1 MLRNQ
6 NGISVYTVL
15 SIILFIVL
23 VFILALPN
31 FFNLDKEKNL
41 EDCINNMKQIWV
53 ATTDYMRD
61 TNADFNGDL
70 SLLIKTPKKDD
81 PKNTYLSSN
90 LYCPET
96 SHQKKEYL
104 VYGKYVAEQI
114 GTEIKH
120 NYGIIILCPNLAQ
133 YPKHII
139 EKGFYENMEP
149 TQLQNY
155 MSEDI
160 DYIDSETGLNG
171 AKKVELINKYIEI
184 WKTDPD
190 AFAKRKANTTAS
202 EQFFF
207 PKNSEL
213 PNNEHYSNL
222 G

>member
-160 DYIDSETGLNG
+160 DYINSETGLNG

-190 AFAKRKANTTAS
+190 AFAKRKANPTAIKAIL
-202 EQFFF
+202 F
-207 PKNSEL
+207 PEKF
-213 PNNEHYSNL
+213 
-222 G
+222 GITK

>member
-104 VYGKYVAEQI
+104 VYGKYIAEQI

-190 AFAKRKANTTAS
+190 AFAKRKANTTALRAIL
-202 EQFFF
+202 F
-207 PKNSEL
+207 PEKF
-213 PNNEHYSNL
+213 
-222 G
+222 GITK

>member
-15 SIILFIVL
+15 SIILFIAL
-23 VFILALPN
+23 VFILAVPN

-96 SHQKKEYL
+96 SHQKKEYI
-104 VYGKYVAEQI
+104 VYGKYIAEQI

-190 AFAKRKANTTAS
+190 AFAKRKANTTALRAIL
-202 EQFFF
+202 F
-207 PKNSEL
+207 PEKFGITE
-213 PNNEHYSNL
+213 
-222 G
+222 

>member
-15 SIILFIVL
+15 SIILFIAL
-23 VFILALPN
+23 VFILAVPN

-104 VYGKYVAEQI
+104 VYGKYIAEQI

-190 AFAKRKANTTAS
+190 AFAKRKANTTALRAIL
-202 EQFFF
+202 F
-207 PKNSEL
+207 PEKF
-213 PNNEHYSNL
+213 
-222 G
+222 GITK

>member
-23 VFILALPN
+23 VFILAVPN

-190 AFAKRKANTTAS
+190 AFAKRKANTTALRAIL
-202 EQFFF
+202 F
-207 PKNSEL
+207 PEKFGITE
-213 PNNEHYSNL
+213 
-222 G
+222 

>member
-15 SIILFIVL
+15 SIILFIAL
-23 VFILALPN
+23 VFILAVPN

-96 SHQKKEYL
+96 SHQKKEYI
-104 VYGKYVAEQI
+104 VYGKYIAEQI

-190 AFAKRKANTTAS
+190 AFAKRKANTTALKAIL
-202 EQFFF
+202 F
-207 PKNSEL
+207 PEKF
-213 PNNEHYSNL
+213 
-222 G
+222 GITK

>member
-15 SIILFIVL
+15 SIILFIAL
-23 VFILALPN
+23 VFILAVPN

-160 DYIDSETGLNG
+160 DYINSETGLNG

-184 WKTDPD
+184 WKTDTD
-190 AFAKRKANTTAS
+190 AFAEPKANTTALKAIL
-202 EQFFF
+202 F
-207 PKNSEL
+207 PEKF
-213 PNNEHYSNL
+213 
-222 G
+222 GITK

>member
-104 VYGKYVAEQI
+104 VYGKYIAEQI

-160 DYIDSETGLNG
+160 DYINSETGLNG

-190 AFAKRKANTTAS
+190 AFAKRKANTTALKAIL
-202 EQFFF
+202 F
-207 PKNSEL
+207 PEKF
-213 PNNEHYSNL
+213 
-222 G
+222 GITK

>member
-15 SIILFIVL
+15 SIILFIAL
-23 VFILALPN
+23 VFILAVPN

-160 DYIDSETGLNG
+160 DYINSETGLNG

-190 AFAKRKANTTAS
+190 AFAKRKANTTALRAIL
-202 EQFFF
+202 F
-207 PKNSEL
+207 PEKF
-213 PNNEHYSNL
+213 
-222 G
+222 GITK

>member
-190 AFAKRKANTTAS
+190 AFAKRKANTTALRAIL
-202 EQFFF
+202 F
-207 PKNSEL
+207 PEKFGITE
-213 PNNEHYSNL
+213 
-222 G
+222 

>member
-15 SIILFIVL
+15 SIILFIAL
-23 VFILALPN
+23 VFILAVPN

-53 ATTDYMRD
+53 ATTDYMHD

-70 SLLIKTPKKDD
+70 SILIKTRKKTD
-81 PKNTYLSSN
+81 PKVTYLSSS

-96 SHQKKEYL
+96 SRQKKEYL

-120 NYGIIILCPNLAQ
+120 NYGVIVICPNLAQ
-133 YPKHII
+133 FPKHII
-139 EKGFYENMEP
+139 EKAFYENMEP

-155 MSEDI
+155 MTEDI
-160 DYIDSETGLNG
+160 AYIDSETGLNG
-171 AKKVELINKYIEI
+171 AKKVELINKYIDI

-190 AFAKRKANTTAS
+190 AFAKRKANTTALRAIL
-202 EQFFF
+202 F
-207 PKNSEL
+207 PEKF
-213 PNNEHYSNL
+213 
-222 G
+222 GITK

>member
-104 VYGKYVAEQI
+104 VYGKYIAEQI

-160 DYIDSETGLNG
+160 DYINSETGLNG

-190 AFAKRKANTTAS
+190 AFAKRKANTTALRAIL
-202 EQFFF
+202 F
-207 PKNSEL
+207 PEKFGITE
-213 PNNEHYSNL
+213 
-222 G
+222 

>member
-15 SIILFIVL
+15 SIILFIAL
-23 VFILALPN
+23 VFILAVPN

-53 ATTDYMRD
+53 ATTDYMHD

-70 SLLIKTPKKDD
+70 SILIKTRKKTD
-81 PKNTYLSSN
+81 PKVTYLSSS

-96 SHQKKEYL
+96 SRQKKEYL

-120 NYGIIILCPNLAQ
+120 NYGVIVICPNLAQ
-133 YPKHII
+133 FPKHII

-155 MSEDI
+155 MTEDI
-160 DYIDSETGLNG
+160 AYIDSETGLNG

-190 AFAKRKANTTAS
+190 AFAKRKANTTALRAIL
-202 EQFFF
+202 F
-207 PKNSEL
+207 PEKFGITE
-213 PNNEHYSNL
+213 
-222 G
+222 

>member
-160 DYIDSETGLNG
+160 DYINSETGLNG

-190 AFAKRKANTTAS
+190 AFAKRKANTTALRAIL
-202 EQFFF
+202 F
-207 PKNSEL
+207 PEKF
-213 PNNEHYSNL
+213 
-222 G
+222 GITK

>member
-104 VYGKYVAEQI
+104 VYGKYIAEQI

-160 DYIDSETGLNG
+160 DYINSETGLNG

-190 AFAKRKANTTAS
+190 AFAKRKANTTALRAIL
-202 EQFFF
+202 F
-207 PKNSEL
+207 PEKF
-213 PNNEHYSNL
+213 
-222 G
+222 GITK

>member
-15 SIILFIVL
+15 SIILFIAL
-23 VFILALPN
+23 VFILAVPN

-190 AFAKRKANTTAS
+190 AFAKRKANTTALRAIL
-202 EQFFF
+202 F
-207 PKNSEL
+207 PEKF
-213 PNNEHYSNL
+213 
-222 G
+222 GITK

>member
-15 SIILFIVL
+15 SIILFIAL

-104 VYGKYVAEQI
+104 VYGKYIAEQI

-160 DYIDSETGLNG
+160 DYINSETGLNG

-190 AFAKRKANTTAS
+190 AFAKRKANTTALKAIL
-202 EQFFF
+202 F
-207 PKNSEL
+207 PEKF
-213 PNNEHYSNL
+213 
-222 G
+222 GITK

>member
-133 YPKHII
+133 YPSILLKRDSMKIWSPHNCKII
-139 EKGFYENMEP
+139 CLK
-149 TQLQNY
+149 
-155 MSEDI
+155 I
-160 DYIDSETGLNG
+160 
-171 AKKVELINKYIEI
+171 LIILI
-184 WKTDPD
+184 
-190 AFAKRKANTTAS
+190 
-202 EQFFF
+202 
-207 PKNSEL
+207 PKL
-213 PNNEHYSNL
+213 A
-222 G
+222 

>member
-15 SIILFIVL
+15 SIILFIAL
-23 VFILALPN
+23 VFILAVPN

-104 VYGKYVAEQI
+104 VYGKYIAEQI

-190 AFAKRKANTTAS
+190 AFAKRKANTTALKAIL
-202 EQFFF
+202 F
-207 PKNSEL
+207 PEKF
-213 PNNEHYSNL
+213 
-222 G
+222 GITK

>member
-160 DYIDSETGLNG
+160 DYINSETGLNG

-190 AFAKRKANTTAS
+190 AFAKRKANTTALKAIL
-202 EQFFF
+202 F
-207 PKNSEL
+207 PEKFGITE
-213 PNNEHYSNL
+213 
-222 G
+222 

>member
-15 SIILFIVL
+15 SIILFIAL
-23 VFILALPN
+23 VFILAVPN

-104 VYGKYVAEQI
+104 VYGKYIAEQI

-160 DYIDSETGLNG
+160 DYINSETGLNG

-190 AFAKRKANTTAS
+190 AFAKRKANTTALRAIL
-202 EQFFF
+202 F
-207 PKNSEL
+207 PEKFGITE
-213 PNNEHYSNL
+213 
-222 G
+222 

>member
-160 DYIDSETGLNG
+160 DYINSETGLNG

-190 AFAKRKANTTAS
+190 AFAKRKANTTALKAIL
-202 EQFFF
+202 F
-207 PKNSEL
+207 PEKF
-213 PNNEHYSNL
+213 
-222 G
+222 GITK

>member
-15 SIILFIVL
+15 SIILFIAL
-23 VFILALPN
+23 VFILAVPN

-160 DYIDSETGLNG
+160 DYINSETGLNG

-190 AFAKRKANTTAS
+190 AFAKRKANTTALKAIL
-202 EQFFF
+202 F
-207 PKNSEL
+207 PEKF
-213 PNNEHYSNL
+213 
-222 G
+222 GITK

>member
-15 SIILFIVL
+15 SIILFIAL

-70 SLLIKTPKKDD
+70 SLLIKTPKKDA

-160 DYIDSETGLNG
+160 DYINSETGLNG

-190 AFAKRKANTTAS
+190 AFAKRKANPTALKAIL
-202 EQFFF
+202 F
-207 PKNSEL
+207 PEKF
-213 PNNEHYSNL
+213 
-222 G
+222 GITK

>member
-104 VYGKYVAEQI
+104 VYGKYIAEQI

-190 AFAKRKANTTAS
+190 AFAKRKANTTALRAIL
-202 EQFFF
+202 F
-207 PKNSEL
+207 PEKFGITE
-213 PNNEHYSNL
+213 
-222 G
+222 

>member
-15 SIILFIVL
+15 SIILFIAL
-23 VFILALPN
+23 VFILAVPN

-184 WKTDPD
+184 WKTDTD
-190 AFAKRKANTTAS
+190 AFAEPKANTTALKAIL
-202 EQFFF
+202 F
-207 PKNSEL
+207 PEKF
-213 PNNEHYSNL
+213 
-222 G
+222 GITK

>member
-15 SIILFIVL
+15 SIILFIAL
-23 VFILALPN
+23 VFILAVPN

-104 VYGKYVAEQI
+104 VYGKYIAEQI

-190 AFAKRKANTTAS
+190 AFAKRKANTTALRAIL
-202 EQFFF
+202 F
-207 PKNSEL
+207 PEKFGITE
-213 PNNEHYSNL
+213 
-222 G
+222 

>member
-6 NGISVYTVL
+6 NGISFYTVL
-15 SIILFIVL
+15 SIILFIAL

-31 FFNLDKEKNL
+31 FFNLDKEKNQ

-61 TNADFNGDL
+61 TNTDFNGDL
-70 SLLIKTPKKDD
+70 SLLTKTPKAQD
-81 PKNTYLSSN
+81 PKHTYLSSN

-96 SHQKKEYL
+96 SRQKNDYT

-120 NYGIIILCPNLAQ
+120 NYGVIVYCPNLVKF
-133 YPKHII
+133 PKHII
-139 EKGFYENMEP
+139 PKAFYENMDP

-155 MSEDI
+155 IIDDI
-160 DYIDSETGLNG
+160 DYIDTETGLNG
-171 AKKVELINKYIEI
+171 AKKVELIEKYIQI

-190 AFAKRKANTTAS
+190 AFVKRKANTTALRAIL
-202 EQFFF
+202 F
-207 PKNSEL
+207 PDKFSV
-213 PNNEHYSNL
+213 SQ
-222 G
+222 

>member
-15 SIILFIVL
+15 SIILFIAL
-23 VFILALPN
+23 VFILAVPN

-53 ATTDYMRD
+53 ATTDYMHD

-70 SLLIKTPKKDD
+70 SILVKTRKKTD
-81 PKNTYLSSN
+81 PKDTYLASS

-96 SHQKKEYL
+96 SRQKKEYL
-104 VYGKYVAEQI
+104 VYGKYIAEQI

-120 NYGIIILCPNLAQ
+120 NYGVIVICPNLAQ
-133 YPKHII
+133 FPKHII

-155 MSEDI
+155 MTEDI
-160 DYIDSETGLNG
+160 AYIDSETGLNG

-190 AFAKRKANTTAS
+190 AFAKRKANTTALRAIL
-202 EQFFF
+202 F
-207 PKNSEL
+207 PEKF
-213 PNNEHYSNL
+213 
-222 G
+222 GITK